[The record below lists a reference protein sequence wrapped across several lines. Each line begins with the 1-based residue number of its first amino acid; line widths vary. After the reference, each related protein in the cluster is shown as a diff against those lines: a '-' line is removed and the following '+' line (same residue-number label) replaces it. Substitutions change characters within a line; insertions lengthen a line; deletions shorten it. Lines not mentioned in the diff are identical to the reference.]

1 MSVVKESKEVVERAC
16 ELLKSGQMVAVMT
29 ETVYGMAVDATN
41 KKAIERV
48 YKLKKRP
55 NNNPLIVHVSSL
67 KMAKEFV
74 NFNKDLDLLAQTFWP
89 GPLTMILQLKKNTD
103 ICKTV
108 TSGLNSVA
116 LRVPKSKIF
125 LEIIKKFN
133 KPIAAPSANISGY
146 VSSTDAL
153 HVKDSF
159 GKSIKLII
167 DSGRSKFGLE
177 STVINLTSKPYLI
190 ERMGI
195 VDEKEIL
202 KKTKII
208 VLHKDMT
215 NYNTIVSPGQIKKHY
230 SPNTPLRLNADY
242 PLTDEA
248 FLAFGYVKLKP
259 SKFYLN
265 LSNNSNLE
273 EAAYNLF
280 DFLRKLDK
288 VKKKTIAVSP
298 IPMIGIGKTINERLI
313 RASNYE

>member
-1 MSVVKESKEVVERAC
+1 MSIVKESNKVVELAC
-16 ELLKSGQMVAVMT
+16 ELLESGQIVSVMT

-41 KKAIERV
+41 KKAIDRI

-67 KMAKEFV
+67 KMAKQFV
-74 NFNKDLDLLAQTFWP
+74 KFNDDLDLLAKTFWP
-89 GPLTMILQLKKNTD
+89 GPLTMILQLKKDTD
-103 ICKTV
+103 ICKSV
-108 TSGLNSVA
+108 TSGLDSIA
-116 LRVPKSKIF
+116 IRIPKSKIF
-125 LEIIKKFN
+125 LEIIKKLN

-146 VSSTDAL
+146 ISSTGAS

-159 GKSIKLII
+159 GKSIKMII

-177 STVINLTSKPYLI
+177 STIINLISKPYII
-190 ERMGI
+190 ERVGV
-195 VDEKEIL
+195 VDIKDIY
-202 KKTKII
+202 KKTKIKVFQKNI
-208 VLHKDMT
+208 NSNK
-215 NYNTIVSPGQIKKHY
+215 TIVSPGQIKKHY

-242 PLTDEA
+242 PLIDEA
-248 FLAFGYVKLKP
+248 FLAFGDVKLEK

-265 LSNNSNLE
+265 LSRKSNLH

-288 VKKKTIAVSP
+288 VKRKTIAVSP

-313 RASNYE
+313 RACNYE